1 MNAIAETLKTAEIV
15 STHTND
21 ILTVHFLCI
30 EQARDL
36 NILDFREAVDTGALQ
51 ITEVGEGTVPELC
64 FNNTG
69 NQPVFVPEGTIIENL
84 MQNRFV
90 RVSFIINGNTIL
102 NIPCACVEQSRWGYE
117 NNRMGNHSTYHLYPS
132 LRAINSRALNR
143 SLRQKQ
149 GYESY
154 GMQRETWNQIEDRLT
169 STKTDSR
176 TRYLGD
182 YYRDTKN
189 EIDRLT
195 SRIFIPD
202 DVNGFVAL
210 IEGRPIELTIM
221 GSYQLFGNHAQ
232 GLMAGI
238 AVECLE
244 DFRKNLKTAKQMTYE
259 QFMEAV
265 GKANV
270 ETYPSVGAG
279 SDLRFENK
287 DLVGSALVRGNQ
299 LIHLG
304 VYASI

>member
-1 MNAIAETLKTAEIV
+1 MNIAEILKSVEIV
-15 STHTND
+15 STCTTD

-36 NILDFREAVDTGALQ
+36 NILAFREAVDTGALQ

-117 NNRMGNHSTYHLYPS
+117 NNRMGNHSTYHVYPG

-143 SLRQKQ
+143 SLRLNQ

-154 GMQRETWNQIEDRLT
+154 GMFQRETWNKIEDRLT

-176 TRYLGD
+176 TRNLGD

-189 EIDRLT
+189 QIDKLT
-195 SRIFIPD
+195 RGIFIPD
-202 DVNGFVAL
+202 DVNGFIAM
-210 IEGRPIELTIM
+210 IEGKPIELTIM
-221 GSYQLFGNHAQ
+221 GSYQLFSSHAQ
-232 GLMAGI
+232 GLMTGI
-238 AVECLE
+238 AVECFE
-244 DFRKNLKTAKQMTYE
+244 DFRKNLTYE
-259 QFMEAV
+259 QFMVAV
-265 GKANV
+265 SKANI

-279 SDLRFENK
+279 SDMRIE
-287 DLVGSALVRGNQ
+287 DRRIVGSALVNQNQ

-304 VYASI
+304 VYANI